1 MTHAALKCF
10 LLFGLSNDIN
20 PLDSLLCHNLFEA
33 ARRDKPVSVKRRLYP
48 LRLLRV
54 LLISLLV
61 LLLILRTYVLLA
73 SAR

>member
-1 MTHAALKCF
+1 MISQLV
-10 LLFGLSNDIN
+10 
-20 PLDSLLCHNLFEA
+20 LD
-33 ARRDKPVSVKRRLYP
+33 RRLNL

-61 LLLILRTYVLLA
+61 LLLVILRTYGLLV